1 MTWAA
6 ETSPVRPVTG
16 AAWNGEL
23 AVDNMLAANAVVL
36 AMDRMMD
43 AASAGTTWPYK
54 WQFHLLVIVILLG
67 GESAPKQGHDPIMR
81 HET

>member
-43 AASAGTTWPYK
+43 AASAGTT
-54 WQFHLLVIVILLG
+54 HLLVVVILLG